1 MNFFKCIISAVLAA
15 MLLSFAGCT
24 KTVVTSELVKTGTEA
39 TTSVI
44 SGSQTT
50 SSTPKTTHNDAKGD
64 LVVDGASQDVNADYN
79 AKGTV
84 TVAVDTARATDYEAL
99 FDSLKAVYTNINIKF
114 DYYAHSTED
123 SAAEYLSTRAAAG
136 KMPDIIWDEAGKLP
150 LYIQQGWV
158 YPLDEFVKNDP
169 DFGYVP
175 KNLVRDYT
183 FGGKLYALPHQ
194 AHFEETFINLD
205 VLNAINKKLPRLD
218 WTPDD
223 FEEYLRAASTDKYSG
238 IEMLAMIP
246 TMLTNSFNPKTTLY
260 GYNLDT
266 KQFDVS
272 GFVEAVKYSV
282 NLRAIPNLEAWALR
296 RSTTGGKTD
305 YVIKFGSNDSMTAFN
320 KGLTL
325 FHGVGT
331 WELADAATRW
341 SNMNWTMWTIPQ
353 SASNPGAMPLHVDH
367 CFMTSTC
374 QNPNTAFQVLRYI
387 TYSTEGNLARL
398 SMYDKANEGKYATIN
413 NVYYPTTTSP
423 KVAEKFNSLPGVT
436 ETDKYLFKNIGK
448 CMRYDLLKI
457 VPGWKDVLNN
467 YLNEYFNK
475 AMDGTVANVEPVL
488 KEMESKVNTAIAKE
502 WSNFNTKLAKVQA
515 EFDAKH

>member
-1 MNFFKCIISAVLAA
+1 MKIDRRLISAALATT
-15 MLLSFAGCT
+15 LLILTGCT
-24 KTVVTSELVKTGTEA
+24 KTVVTSELVKTGTDA

-44 SGSQTT
+44 SGSETEV
-50 SSTPKTTHNDAKGD
+50 SAPKSTHDDDKGELIVDDARTD
-64 LVVDGASQDVNADYN
+64 PNANYDV
-79 AKGTV
+79 KGTV

-99 FDSLKAVYTNINIKF
+99 FDSLKSVYTNIDIKF
-114 DYYAHSTED
+114 DYFAHSSED
-123 SAAEYLSTRAAAG
+123 SAAEYLSTRTAAG

-158 YPLDEFVKNDP
+158 YPLDEFVKDDP
-169 DFGYVP
+169 DFEYVP
-175 KNLVRDYT
+175 SNLVRDYT

-205 VLNAINKKLPRLD
+205 VLDAINKKLPQLD

-246 TMLTNSFNPKTTLY
+246 TMLTNAFNPETTLY

-272 GFVEAVKYSV
+272 GFVEAVKYTV

-305 YVIKFGSNDSMTAFN
+305 YVIKFGSSDDMTAFN

-353 SASNPGAMPLHVDH
+353 NSSNPGAMPLHVDH
-367 CFMTSTC
+367 CFMTSAC
-374 QNPNTAFQVLRYI
+374 KNPETAFQVLRYI

-398 SMYDKANEGKYATIN
+398 SMYDEANQGKYATIN
-413 NVYYPTTTSP
+413 NVYYPTTTNP

-436 ETDKYLFKNIGK
+436 ETDKYLFANIDK

-457 VPGWKDVLNN
+457 VPGWNDVLSN
-467 YLNEYFNK
+467 YLSDYFNK
-475 AMDGTVANVEPVL
+475 AMDGTVANVEPIL
-488 KEMESKVNTAIAKE
+488 KEMESKANEAIAKE
-502 WSNFNTKLAKVQA
+502 WSNFNSKLAKVQA
-515 EFDAKH
+515 DFDSTH